1 MSEKSTVQQYE
12 LTFILDEKAGQEQG
26 DAKTVELKK
35 FIQELGGSVTKED
48 LWGRRE
54 LAYPIKRNRSGFY
67 VTLIFELPADKLKDL
82 NQHLRFDESLIRSL
96 VTKAYT
102 TAQPGTLYP
111 QTEESAEAAKPA
123 PAVDEKA
130 SAEEML
136 RRTSTATTKKAAKE
150 ESAADELPEEERMKK
165 LDETLEEMLKEEA

>member
-1 MSEKSTVQQYE
+1 MSEKENLQKYE
-12 LTFILDEKAGQEQG
+12 LTFILGEKATQEQAQ
-26 DAKTVELKK
+26 AKSDELKK
-35 FIQELGGSVTKED
+35 LIEQLGGSIVKED
-48 LWGRRE
+48 QWGRRE

-67 VTLIFELPADKLKDL
+67 VTIIFELPARSLKSFT
-82 NQHLRFDESLIRSL
+82 QPLRFDESVIRSL

-111 QTEESAEAAKPA
+111 QTEETAKPA
-123 PAVDEKA
+123 AEDKEKA

-136 RRTSTATTKKAAKE
+136 RRSAAPKKEKAAPAAE
-150 ESAADELPEEERMKK
+150 PAADELPEEERMKK